1 MKTATLNWI
10 RCLRKTKTIQQGNR
24 LAAAG
29 MIAAMLGLGL
39 GGSVAPQES
48 TRLAALERGT
58 RLTPARASWKNH
70 LGNSRTGRV
79 ILHTVCLIRH
89 PQKATWHWHGILRE
103 FAA

>member
-1 MKTATLNWI
+1 MKTTTLNWI
-10 RCLRKTKTIQQGNR
+10 RCLRKTKPIQQGNR

-29 MIAAMLGLGL
+29 MIATIVGLGFGASAGHL
-39 GGSVAPQES
+39 EGS
-48 TRLAALERGT
+48 RLAALEQDT

-79 ILHTVCLIRH
+79 LLHTVCLIRH